1 MIHQRSTVIAS
12 MAALV
17 LALLLPAGAQA
28 SEVVKLARLVITG
41 KRLSALP
48 VHPPAQQQTLHQLP
62 RVIVEG
68 RRADEA
74 PRVLA
79 ERRPVLRLL

>member
-1 MIHQRSTVIAS
+1 MNQQRSTLIAS

-17 LALLLPAGAQA
+17 LALFLPAGAQA

-41 KRLSALP
+41 KRLSAA
-48 VHPPAQQQTLHQLP
+48 PAPQPAPQQTLHQLP
-62 RVIVEG
+62 RVVVEG
-68 RRADEA
+68 HRVDEP